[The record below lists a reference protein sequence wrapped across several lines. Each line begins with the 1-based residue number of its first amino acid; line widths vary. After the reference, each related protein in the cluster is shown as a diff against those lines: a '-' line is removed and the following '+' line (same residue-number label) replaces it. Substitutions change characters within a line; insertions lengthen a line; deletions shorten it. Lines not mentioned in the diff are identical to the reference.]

1 MPFPK
6 TQSTRLR
13 PHAPIYQ
20 RETHRIA
27 YVREHV
33 ITCQPS
39 TSTSDPLSNQ
49 DLRIGV
55 FVYANLWPGIPFVF
69 APPLSL
75 TKTKLLTSI
84 CASSMC
90 SINSRVPFPDDLS
103 QTFPSPRHRKLYKW
117 VRMYIQ
123 NQTNVVVS
131 QRCVEDP
138 KCLVF
143 VVCLRNNKALANNAT
158 LCPGGK
164 ALLSLRLFP
173 GSSTKV
179 NLSNGGIWLLSKS
192 GGS

>member
-117 VRMYIQ
+117 VRTHKTKRTSSSASGVWKIPSASCLWFVCETIKHQ
-123 NQTNVVVS
+123 QPT
-131 QRCVEDP
+131 QR
-138 KCLVF
+138 
-143 VVCLRNNKALANNAT
+143 NAT
-158 LCPGGK
+158 PGRK
-164 ALLSLRLFP
+164 SVVKFTTFP
-173 GSSTKV
+173 R
-179 NLSNGGIWLLSKS
+179 
-192 GGS
+192 